1 MPLDESLK
9 VLSLIDED
17 GEIPEKLEI
26 DFENLKDRYIDYYV
40 RNDPADG
47 GSEYIRAK
55 INNAKDSI
63 CIQFGFDP
71 NIVVPES
78 QAKPDKKEE
87 KKQESK
93 KEKGD
98 NINL

>member
-26 DFENLKDRYIDYYV
+26 DFEILKDRYIDYYV

-63 CIQFGFDP
+63 CIQFGFDS